1 MSESSGVGVT
11 SGAMILE
18 EPEENRRPG
27 SNQQAPARGQ
37 RHLRCGPCAL
47 WPRQQTWLCV
57 VPLFIGFIGLGLSL
71 MLLKWIVVGS
81 VRDYVPTD
89 LVNAKGIGQDPIF
102 LSKPSTFPK
111 SFDTTTT
118 TAVTHLVSSTMSY
131 STTATVVRSRTRP
144 GVHPVS
150 STTSKGTMPGK
161 QATQGST
168 TMRHGPHTPMF
179 TTTSAVSTNSNE
191 GISTSSTKTS
201 NPTVLHDSTQ
211 LWTQNQNTKLL
222 AITSTPTHNRGTT
235 PSPTLPPLR
244 SEHFKQCHEKDL
256 TYCLNDGECFV
267 IETLSGSHK
276 HCRCKEGF
284 QGIRCD
290 QFLPKTDSIL
300 SDPTEHLGI
309 EFMESKAV
317 YKRQVLS
324 ITCITTG
331 ISLLGTVCMALY
343 CRNKRRREKLQVH
356 LKEGHSLKNYFVN
369 DPSHKLCLRP
379 HASLQPQ
386 NYCRNNT
393 HSQAHVGVKSQSSS
407 TEVTRVPFTQSKD
420 PAGNHNCGDSLSFS
434 SEKSTVA
441 VSGKTPPLSRG
452 MLNPTEEE
460 RHSGSTY
467 QYLHDP
473 EFSNREVES
482 VMGHIGRPRSYQRQ
496 NSLLDVKPGGGNK
509 TETQSCQLN
518 RSTCMVKDS
527 SPTILSS
534 HLFYTSTVPIIPSV
548 LKNEDDTSCMQSSN
562 TDTGRISFT
571 PHEGTI
577 TVVKE
582 QHLPPSLST
591 SPRKHTQMALL
602 LDEAQE
608 QLQAL
613 VHAHRKHNSGDTATS
628 WARET
633 VCILLGNGTSSG
645 SLALNGPTETQLL
658 SSRDTKKDFAQY
670 CK

>member
-1 MSESSGVGVT
+1 MSESSVGVT

-18 EPEENRRPG
+18 EPEERRAG
-27 SNQQAPARGQ
+27 SHQQAPARGQ
-37 RHLRCGPCAL
+37 GHLRCGPCAL

-89 LVNAKGIGQDPIF
+89 LVNANGHPIF

-118 TAVTHLVSSTMSY
+118 TAVTHLVSSTMSS
-131 STTATVVRSRTRP
+131 STAATVVRTRTRP
-144 GVHPVS
+144 GAHPVS
-150 STTSKGTMPGK
+150 STTSRGTMPGK

-168 TMRHGPHTPMF
+168 TVRHGPHSPVV
-179 TTTSAVSTNSNE
+179 TTTNAVGTNSNE
-191 GISTSSTKTS
+191 GTSTTSSKTS

-211 LWTQNQNTKLL
+211 LWTHDRNTKLL
-222 AITSTPTHNRGTT
+222 AITPTPTHNRRTT

-331 ISLLGTVCMALY
+331 ISLLGTMCMALY

-356 LKEGHSLKNYFVN
+356 FKEGYNLKNYLVN

-379 HASLQPQ
+379 HFCGNSA
-386 NYCRNNT
+386 
-393 HSQAHVGVKSQSSS
+393 HSQAHVGVKSQSSF
-407 TEVTRVPFTQSKD
+407 TEGIRVPFTQSKD
-420 PAGNHNCGDSLSFS
+420 PTGNQNCGDSLSVS

-441 VSGKTPPLSRG
+441 VNCETPPISRG
-452 MLNPTEEE
+452 MLKPTGAET
-460 RHSGSTY
+460 HSGPTY
-467 QYLHDP
+467 QYLQEP
-473 EFSNREVES
+473 EFSDREVES
-482 VMGHIGRPRSYQRQ
+482 VKGHIGRPRSYQRQ
-496 NSLLDVKPGGGNK
+496 NSLLSVKSGGGSK
-509 TETQSCQLN
+509 TDAQSCQLD
-518 RSTCMVKDS
+518 RSPCMLKDS

-548 LKNEDDTSCMQSSN
+548 LKHEDDTSCMQSSN
-562 TDTGRISFT
+562 TDTVRISFT
-571 PHEGTI
+571 PQEGTI

-582 QHLPPSLST
+582 QQHPPPSFST
-591 SPRKHTQMALL
+591 YPGKQTQMALL

-613 VHAHRKHNSGDTATS
+613 VHAHRKDSSGDTATS

-645 SLALNGPTETQLL
+645 GLASNGPTETQLL
-658 SSRDTKKDFAQY
+658 SSRDTNKDFCQY